1 LSEIHEV
8 SSPGAP
14 RCSECG
20 AEQEFGGEGAFCS
33 SCGTEFGERE
43 TVNSA
48 TEPVAGEPSGDRPRY
63 AEVREQ
69 VASILRDLRPGDVDH
84 AVEIAESI
92 RTRKTLTPASAFIL
106 LLILLPL
113 GWFAARWGTEL
124 VFQRRVARDADR
136 LAQRIESYRTETG
149 LYPDAAVWRQW
160 VSGSDAAAFID
171 PWQRP
176 YLYSVDSR
184 SFSIATNGADGVP
197 SGHWRSKDVTIVF
210 PYVNPRMAMPHAQP
224 NTPPAS
230 P

>member
-1 LSEIHEV
+1 V
-8 SSPGAP
+8 SFPGAP

-20 AEQEFGGEGAFCS
+20 SEQELGGESASCS
-33 SCGTEFGERE
+33 SCGAEFVDRE
-43 TVNSA
+43 IVNGA
-48 TEPVAGEPSGDRPRY
+48 TEAAGGEPSGDHPRY

-92 RTRKTLTPASAFIL
+92 RTRKTLTPAFVFVL
-106 LLILLPL
+106 LLVLLPV

-160 VSGSDAAAFID
+160 VSGRDAAAFLD

-184 SFSIATNGADGVP
+184 SYSIATNGADGVP
-197 SGHWRSKDVTIVF
+197 GGQWRSKDLTIVF
-210 PYVNPRMAMPHAQP
+210 PYVNPRMAMPHAQRKP
-224 NTPPAS
+224 PPAS
-230 P
+230 R